1 MFLSL
6 LNRKEMLK
14 FLDLAI
20 YMVDIDGEATDV
32 EKRVLNK
39 MMAELD
45 QIKDE
50 YSFRLTDTAENTIK
64 FFSDCNQVVKNVVYL
79 NLVYITMQDD
89 LYNTSELL
97 FLEKI
102 KRKKKTE
109 LCKNYE
115 LYKDCYYGDNCSF
128 AHGLEELRDNI
139 ILPSYKTKLCKSF
152 IENKTCN
159 FGTRC
164 SYQHKIM

>member
-6 LNRKEMLK
+6 LNKKEMLK

-20 YMVDIDGEATDV
+20 YMVDIDGEPTQY
-32 EKRVLNK
+32 EKRILTK

-50 YSFRLTDTAENTIK
+50 YSFRLTSSIEETID
-64 FFSDCNQVVKNVVYL
+64 FFKSCNKVVKNVVYL
-79 NLVYITMQDD
+79 NLVIISMEDD

-102 KRKKKTE
+102 QKKLDISAEKRRE
-109 LCKNYE
+109 LISIVYAERDLREKANRIIKN
-115 LYKDCYYGDNCSF
+115 
-128 AHGLEELRDNI
+128 
-139 ILPSYKTKLCKSF
+139 
-152 IENKTCN
+152 
-159 FGTRC
+159 
-164 SYQHKIM
+164 